1 MNNIIAASIIAL
13 GMIVSAAIIYFAPRP
28 GRFQWKDDSLNENM
42 IDVKL
47 FDTARG
53 LVYDDMILCKL
64 GKREMQIKNMKD
76 GSVKRISLGLSK

>member
-1 MNNIIAASIIAL
+1 MNNIIAASILAL

-53 LVYDDMILCKL
+53 LVYFAGHIPLRAFARFVRQSNKPA
-64 GKREMQIKNMKD
+64 RNVI
-76 GSVKRISLGLSK
+76 